1 MPLYYFKLVDG
12 RTVTDYGV
20 RDLFDDTIAQV
31 EAIKLARSV
40 RASQPELIGRHY
52 SITVSSGEGAICIIP
67 LEIL

>member
-20 RDLFDDTIAQV
+20 SDLLDDTIAQV

-40 RASQPELIGRHY
+40 RVSQPELIGQHY
-52 SITVSSGEGAICIIP
+52 SITVLSGEGAICIIP
-67 LEIL
+67 LEIP